1 MRVSSQ
7 SRSTSSTGLWVLR
20 VWLEEG
26 TFRARITSTVDV
38 ANGSERNWVGRTPED
53 VARALEQF
61 IAEFIDGAET
71 SE

>member
-1 MRVSSQ
+1 
-7 SRSTSSTGLWVLR
+7 

-61 IAEFIDGAET
+61 IAEFIDDA